1 MMSFVDF
8 YRPTIRSQPETV
20 IYKDHESIELPS
32 LGSSENDKLFKN
44 TVSTNAL
51 RTKRTSK
58 PSLFVALCQTY
69 MVTFVTAG
77 FLKLINDLLNFVG
90 PQILKL
96 DLISTVSNDFTVIFT
111 GC

>member
-1 MMSFVDF
+1 MIMLFCSF
-8 YRPTIRSQPETV
+8 YRSTIHSRPGAAFYSSQ
-20 IYKDHESIELPS
+20 HESIELPS

-44 TVSTNAL
+44 NVSS

-69 MVTFVTAG
+69 MMTFLTAG

-90 PQILKL
+90 PQVLKL
-96 DLISTVSNDFTVIFT
+96 DLTSK
-111 GC
+111 

>member
-1 MMSFVDF
+1 MIMLFCSF
-8 YRPTIRSQPETV
+8 YRSTIRSRPGAAFYSSQ
-20 IYKDHESIELPS
+20 HESIEFPS

-44 TVSTNAL
+44 NVSS

-69 MVTFVTAG
+69 MMTFLTAG

-90 PQILKL
+90 PQVLKL
-96 DLISTVSNDFTVIFT
+96 DLTSK
-111 GC
+111 